1 MRLQG
6 RYASKV
12 LLRAFGRDRKGSTAI
27 EFALLALPFF
37 VVIFAIA
44 EIAVMYF
51 VDSGLDAAVHKAVRQ
66 VRVGVAKSGNWD
78 HQTFKN
84 VVCSELSFSFGCDS
98 NLKVRATVITNMAS
112 IDKVSPIS
120 NGSLNVT
127 ESFDLGDSGS
137 YVLVQAFLPW
147 DPTFKLYPI
156 ASGRLANGSYVLG
169 SSELIKNE
177 PF

>member
-1 MRLQG
+1 MRIFETFI
-6 RYASKV
+6 K
-12 LLRAFGRDRKGSTAI
+12 DRKGSAAI
-27 EFALLALPFF
+27 EFAILALPFF

-51 VDSGLDAAVHKAVRQ
+51 VESGLDAAVHTTVRQ
-66 VRVGVAKSGNWD
+66 VRVGVAKSGAWD
-78 HQTFKN
+78 AKKFKDT
-84 VVCSELSFSFGCDS
+84 VCANLSLSFGCS
-98 NLKVRATVITNMAS
+98 TNLKVRAIVVTDMAS
-112 IDKVSPIS
+112 VNRISPIT

-127 ESFDLGDSGS
+127 EDFNLGDSGS

-147 DPTFKLYPI
+147 DPVFKLYPI
-156 ASGRLANGSYVLG
+156 ASARLADGSYVLA

>member
-1 MRLQG
+1 MRL
-6 RYASKV
+6 
-12 LLRAFGRDRKGSTAI
+12 LRSLARDRKGSAAI
-27 EFALLALPFF
+27 EFAILALPFF

-78 HQTFKN
+78 AAKFKQ
-84 VVCSELSFSFGCDS
+84 VVCGELSYSFDCTS
-98 NLKVRATVITNMAS
+98 KLKVRATVITDMAS
-112 IDKVSPIS
+112 ITKASPIS
-120 NGSLNVT
+120 SGSLAVT
-127 ESFDLGDSGS
+127 EDFDLGDSKS

-147 DPTFKLYPI
+147 NPTFKLY
-156 ASGRLANGSYVLG
+156 ALSTDRLSDGSYVLG
-169 SSELIKNE
+169 SAELIKNE

>member
-1 MRLQG
+1 MRL
-6 RYASKV
+6 
-12 LLRAFGRDRKGSTAI
+12 LRSLIKDRKGSAAM
-27 EFALLALPFF
+27 EFAILALPFF

-51 VDSGLDAAVHKAVRQ
+51 VESGLDAAVHQAVRQ
-66 VRVGVAKSGNWD
+66 VRVGVAKSGAWD
-78 HQTFKN
+78 SKKFKE
-84 VVCSELSFSFGCDS
+84 VVCSNLTLSFGCS
-98 NLKVRATVITNMAS
+98 TKLKVRAIVVTNMAS
-112 IDKVSPIS
+112 VNRISPIA

-127 ESFDLGDSGS
+127 EDFDLGDSKS

-147 DPTFKLYPI
+147 KPTFKLYPI
-156 ASGRLANGSYVLG
+156 ASARLSDGSYILA